1 MNSYFSSVY
10 FIYLFI
16 FVDEIT
22 KNKKDP
28 FLFMYQNLFKKKKK
42 TLVKNLTFF
51 YSFLIYIYLL
61 LFIIKLKNK
70 L

>member
-22 KNKKDP
+22 KNKKGS

-42 TLVKNLTFF
+42 L
-51 YSFLIYIYLL
+51 
-61 LFIIKLKNK
+61 
-70 L
+70 